1 MLRYVTCAVAM
12 IFFCSAVVWDNN
24 PGQASVSMSP
34 ALAKANDLAAQHHLR
49 VKMLPS
55 CMSYSR
61 DLVR

>member
-1 MLRYVTCAVAM
+1 M

-34 ALAKANDLAAQHHLR
+34 ALAKANDLVEQHRLR
-49 VKMLPS
+49 LEMLQI